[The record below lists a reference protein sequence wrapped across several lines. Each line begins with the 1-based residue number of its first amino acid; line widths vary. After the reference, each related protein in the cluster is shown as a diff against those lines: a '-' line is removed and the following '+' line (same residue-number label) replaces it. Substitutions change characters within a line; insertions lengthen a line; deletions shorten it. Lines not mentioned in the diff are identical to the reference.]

1 MNLIVLMMRIKVKRI
16 YDEPD
21 LSDGVRVLVDRLWP
35 RGLSRERAR
44 IDVWLRDLAPS
55 DELRRW
61 FNHDPAKWD
70 EFRLKYWSELDRNIN
85 DLSKL
90 LSIIRGN
97 GAVTLL
103 YATRD
108 RLRNNAVALA
118 EYLRVRYGFD
128 YEVI

>member
-1 MNLIVLMMRIKVKRI
+1 MVLMMRIRVKRV

-21 LSDGVRVLVDRLWP
+21 LGDGVRVLVDRLWP
-35 RGLSRERAR
+35 RGGLSRERAK

-118 EYLRVRYGFD
+118 EYLKVRYGFD

>member
-1 MNLIVLMMRIKVKRI
+1 MMRIKVKRV

-108 RLRNNAVALA
+108 KLRNNAVALA
-118 EYLRVRYGFD
+118 EYLKVRYGFD

>member
-1 MNLIVLMMRIKVKRI
+1 MRIKVKRV

-108 RLRNNAVALA
+108 KLRNNAVALA
-118 EYLRVRYGFD
+118 EYLKVRYGFD

>member
-1 MNLIVLMMRIKVKRI
+1 MMRIKVKRI

>member
-1 MNLIVLMMRIKVKRI
+1 M
-16 YDEPD
+16 
-21 LSDGVRVLVDRLWP
+21 
-35 RGLSRERAR
+35 
-44 IDVWLRDLAPS
+44 WLRDLAPS

-118 EYLRVRYGFD
+118 EYLKVRYGFD

>member
-1 MNLIVLMMRIKVKRI
+1 MRIKVKRI